1 MSNGNSFHNGDDNL
15 ELQRRNRLGIY
26 DENSSEES
34 SPSDSTVSDSGA
46 SATPPPPKTIPTGK
60 DPSLLA
66 PHERPYVNIYAP
78 NTITYPTGKPSH
90 EPPPTPPE
98 QRTYTNIY
106 ARRVAERTADTER
119 GTYSNTPATAAS
131 IPTEGI
137 PYYEDLPKKNT
148 ASASFTYDAA
158 DCPDESAQQERKKKF
173 NVAALILGIAS
184 FAANL
189 CCLTLF
195 TPITAILAIVFGCKG
210 RVAGKFDQQGLVG
223 FVMGIVYLALILLG
237 ILFIFL
243 AAFISVMSEATFS

>member
-15 ELQRRNRLGIY
+15 ELQKRNRLGIY
-26 DENSSEES
+26 DENSSEETS
-34 SPSDSTVSDSGA
+34 SEDRTVSDSG
-46 SATPPPPKTIPTGK
+46 STATPPSPKAKPAGK

-66 PHERPYVNIYAP
+66 PHERPYVSIYAP
-78 NTITYPTGKPSH
+78 HGISYPGVKPTTEST
-90 EPPPTPPE
+90 PPPPE

-106 ARRVAERTADTER
+106 ARRVAERPADTER
-119 GTYSNTPATAAS
+119 STYSNTPATAES

-137 PYYEDLPKKNT
+137 PYYEDLPGKNST
-148 ASASFTYDAA
+148 AAPFTYDAA
-158 DCPDESAQQERKKKF
+158 DCADESAQQERKKKF

-189 CCLTLF
+189 CCLTIF
-195 TPITAILAIVFGCKG
+195 TPITAILAIIFGCKG

-223 FVMGIVYLALILLG
+223 FVMGIVYLSLILLG

-243 AAFISVMSEATFS
+243 AAFISVMSEGTFS

>member
-1 MSNGNSFHNGDDNL
+1 
-15 ELQRRNRLGIY
+15 
-26 DENSSEES
+26 
-34 SPSDSTVSDSGA
+34 
-46 SATPPPPKTIPTGK
+46 
-60 DPSLLA
+60 
-66 PHERPYVNIYAP
+66 
-78 NTITYPTGKPSH
+78 
-90 EPPPTPPE
+90 
-98 QRTYTNIY
+98 
-106 ARRVAERTADTER
+106 VAERTADTER
-119 GTYSNTPATAAS
+119 GTYSNTPATAGG

-137 PYYEDLPKKNT
+137 PYYEDLPEKNT

-158 DCPDESAQQERKKKF
+158 YCPDESAQQERKKKF